1 MIMSGTLSNI
11 SPRLHEVNVLLS
23 TCGQGSLSF
32 GQALLLSLFYRDFS
46 DTNIV
51 VEEAELLVE
60 RDLFQSAIPKSKKQA
75 SRRLTRPLAMIQK
88 GIMNG
93 MIYLFTLYSLTQQIT
108 APVNPLDINAAYS
121 APYCSFTIL

>member
-32 GQALLLSLFYRDFS
+32 GQSLLLSLFYRDFS

-60 RDLFQSAIPKSKKQA
+60 RDLFQSAIPKSKKLA

-88 GIMNG
+88 GIMNE
-93 MIYLFTLYSLTQQIT
+93 INYPFNLYSFTQ
-108 APVNPLDINAAYS
+108 
-121 APYCSFTIL
+121 

>member
-32 GQALLLSLFYRDFS
+32 GQSLLLYLFYQDFS

-75 SRRLTRPLAMIQK
+75 SRRLTRPFAMIQK

-93 MIYLFTLYSLTQQIT
+93 MIYLFTLYSFTQ
-108 APVNPLDINAAYS
+108 
-121 APYCSFTIL
+121 